1 MTISHVLQLRMDYN
15 QIYWVDF
22 INIGFLGIMFF
33 VLLYALGVYAYEK
46 KAIYFYYSIYIFVLG
61 IYLFSRSEF
70 IYNTITSEIEEYF
83 PRINFYISDTFQYI
97 AHFAALQFGILF
109 LNAKKDYPI
118 FFRAAYYVR
127 IFFLVAIILSVL
139 NISTVNNQFF
149 NDWLSYIERTAATI
163 ATVYMQIVILAQAK
177 NKLVIFYMVGSILFL
192 VGAVISVF
200 AMNVIYMRIGT
211 LIEILLFSLGLAY
224 RSNLIQQERNIFK
237 ERMISEIQEKEE
249 LLNRYNEDLKRQ
261 VLERSEALINE
272 QQLFE
277 REKQKVL
284 KLSLEKEIDRVKMT
298 ALRSQMK
305 PHFLFNALNAIR
317 ALIIKNDSHQAY
329 DYLTDFSRLVRYIL
343 ESSENEYVSL
353 EEELKMLKI
362 YVRIERMR
370 AENSFEYIVDVDD
383 SINKREVSIPPL
395 ILQPFLENAIVHG
408 VDNTKE
414 DQLISLKIS
423 PESDFLI
430 RFEVQDN
437 GKGRRKDDNEN
448 KFVELG
454 KKKSMAV
461 DLTQK
466 RLNLLDSNQARL
478 QIKDLYLENGASA
491 GTKVILYLPLIIN
504 GKKIKSSIN

>member
-1 MTISHVLQLRMDYN
+1 MDYN
-15 QIYWVDF
+15 QLYWDDL
-22 INIGFLGIMFF
+22 INIGFVGIMFF

-46 KAIYFYYSIYIFVLG
+46 KVIYFYYSLYIFVLG

-70 IYNTITSEIEEYF
+70 VYNNIISEIEAYF
-83 PRINFYISDTFQYI
+83 PRINFLISDSFQYI
-97 AHFAALQFGILF
+97 AHFAALQFGVLF

-118 FFRAAYYVR
+118 FYRAAYYVR
-127 IFFLVAIILSVL
+127 IFFLAAIVLSILNIGTSNNLVL
-139 NISTVNNQFF
+139 NDCLAN
-149 NDWLSYIERTAATI
+149 IERTIATI
-163 ATVYMQIVILAQAK
+163 ATIYMQIVILAQRK
-177 NKLVIFYMVGSILFL
+177 NRLVIFYMVGSILFL

-200 AMNVIYMRIGT
+200 ALDVIFMRIGT
-211 LIEILLFSLGLAY
+211 LLEILLFSLGLAY
-224 RSNLIQQERNIFK
+224 RSSLIQKERNIFR

-277 REKQKVL
+277 KEKQKVL

-317 ALIIKNDSHQAY
+317 ALIIKNDAHQAY
-329 DYLTDFSRLVRYIL
+329 DYLTDFSKLVRYIL

-370 AENSFEYIVDVDD
+370 ADDSFEYSVDVDS
-383 SINKREVSIPPL
+383 SINRREVSIPPL

-408 VDNTKE
+408 VDNTKQN
-414 DQLISLKIS
+414 QLVSLKVS
-423 PESDFLI
+423 LESKSLI
-430 RFEVQDN
+430 RIEVQDN
-437 GKGRRKDDNEN
+437 GKGRNKNNNEN
-448 KFVELG
+448 KLVELG

-461 DLTQK
+461 ELTKK
-466 RLNLLDSNQARL
+466 RLDLLDSGQA
-478 QIKDLYLENGASA
+478 KLEIEDIHLEDGSA
-491 GTKVILYLPLIIN
+491 GGTKVVLYLPLIRY
-504 GKKIKSSIN
+504 GKKIESNIS

>member
-1 MTISHVLQLRMDYN
+1 MYHN
-15 QIYWVDF
+15 QINGIDF
-22 INIGFLGIMFF
+22 VNIGFLGIMFF
-33 VLLYALGVYAYEK
+33 VLLYALGVYFYEK
-46 KAIYFYYSIYIFVLG
+46 KAIYFYYSLYIFVLG

-70 IYNTITSEIEEYF
+70 IYISIISEIEAYF

-118 FFRAAYYVR
+118 FFRAAYFVR
-127 IFFLVAIILSVL
+127 IIFFLAVGLSIL
-139 NISTVNNQFF
+139 NISTFNNMLF
-149 NDWLSYIERTAATI
+149 NDWLSYIERTFATL
-163 ATVYMQIVILAQAK
+163 ATVYMQIVILIQSK
-177 NKLVIFYMVGSILFL
+177 NRLVIFYMVGSILFL
-192 VGAVISVF
+192 LGAVISVF
-200 AMNVIYMRIGT
+200 ALDVIYMRIGT
-211 LIEILLFSLGLAY
+211 LLEILLFSLGLAY
-224 RSNLIQQERNIFK
+224 RSNLIQNERNIFK

-249 LLNRYNEDLKRQ
+249 LLNTYNEDLKRQ
-261 VLERSEALINE
+261 VLERSEALIAE

-343 ESSENEYVSL
+343 ESSENDYVSL

-370 AENSFEYIVDVDD
+370 ADSSFDYSVHVDR
-383 SINKREVSIPPL
+383 SINARKLSIPPL

-408 VDNTKE
+408 VDMDKPN
-414 DQLISLKIS
+414 QVLSLKIS
-423 PESDFLI
+423 LASNSLI
-430 RFEVQDN
+430 KFEVQDN
-437 GKGRRKDDNEN
+437 GKGRN
-448 KFVELG
+448 KNIKEKRYAGLG

-466 RLNLLDSNQARL
+466 RLDLLDSDRAKL
-478 QIKDLYLENGASA
+478 EIKDLYLDDGAPG
-491 GTKVILYLPLIIN
+491 GTKVVLYLPLISY
-504 GKKIKSSIN
+504 GKKTDSNIS

>member
-1 MTISHVLQLRMDYN
+1 MDYN

-33 VLLYALGVYAYEK
+33 VLLYALGVYVYERK
-46 KAIYFYYSIYIFVLG
+46 VIYFYYSLYIFVLG

-70 IYNTITSEIEEYF
+70 IYNNITIEIEEYF
-83 PRINFYISDTFQYI
+83 PRINFFISDTFQYI

-127 IFFLVAIILSVL
+127 IFFLLAILLSIL
-139 NISTVNNQFF
+139 NISTFNNQVF
-149 NDWLSYIERTAATI
+149 NDWLSYIERTVATI
-163 ATVYMQIVILAQAK
+163 ATIYMQIVILVQAK
-177 NKLVIFYMVGSILFL
+177 NKLVVFYMVGSILFL
-192 VGAVISVF
+192 VGAVVSVF
-200 AMNVIYMRIGT
+200 ALDVIYMRIGT

-224 RSNLIQQERNIFK
+224 RSNLMQKERNIFK

-261 VLERSEALINE
+261 VIERSEALINE

-353 EEELKMLKI
+353 DEELKMLKI
-362 YVRIERMR
+362 YVRIEQMR
-370 AENSFEYIVDVDD
+370 ADDSFEYSVDVDD
-383 SINKREVSIPPL
+383 SIDKREVSIPPL

-408 VDNTKE
+408 VDNSKE
-414 DQLISLKIS
+414 NQLISVNIS
-423 PESDFLI
+423 LESESLI

-437 GKGRRKDDNEN
+437 GKGRNNDDNEN
-448 KFVELG
+448 KFAELG

-478 QIKDLYLENGASA
+478 EIKDLYLENGASA
-491 GTKVILYLPLIIN
+491 GTKVVLYLPLIIN
-504 GKKIKSSIN
+504 GKKIKSNINR